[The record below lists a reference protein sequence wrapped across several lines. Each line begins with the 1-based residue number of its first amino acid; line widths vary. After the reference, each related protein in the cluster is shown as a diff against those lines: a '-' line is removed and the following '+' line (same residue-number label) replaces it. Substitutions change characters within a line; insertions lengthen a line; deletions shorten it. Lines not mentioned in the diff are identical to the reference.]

1 LAKAPVC
8 GAWEP
13 NLMTGAA
20 QPVPNQ
26 NPMTKPTHQ
35 TLLIILRFISFL
47 LSEWLILPP
56 KGRDKRA

>member
-1 LAKAPVC
+1 LICSIPCLAKLPVW
-8 GAWEP
+8 GAWAP

-35 TLLIILRFISFL
+35 TLLIIHRFIFSSFL
-47 LSEWLILPP
+47 LS
-56 KGRDKRA
+56 D